1 LQKGMGW
8 MMGWWRI
15 CLTLIRLACA
25 AKANPAA
32 TKPKIMNTSTQKI
45 SLPVLI
51 SLFLCFSL
59 WPSSPRIWH
68 PSNRK
73 IAQAL
78 HSRTLPASLLT
89 GKLRK
94 SGDWGSKASVPNST
108 NRAYFL
114 SRLSFEAFHWS
125 SRQASSRD
133 AAAAAMAC
141 LGMRREARGAERER
155 ERAKPPQQ

>member
-1 LQKGMGW
+1 
-8 MMGWWRI
+8 MGWWRI

-32 TKPKIMNTSTQKI
+32 TKPKIKNTSTQKI

-78 HSRTLPASLLT
+78 HSRTPACLLAYWKIRQIRRLRQQSFGTQLNKSSLL
-89 GKLRK
+89 
-94 SGDWGSKASVPNST
+94 SVPSVLWSIPLVEPAGFFKGCSCCCCDGVLGNAKGGAWT
-108 NRAYFL
+108 RA
-114 SRLSFEAFHWS
+114 
-125 SRQASSRD
+125 
-133 AAAAAMAC
+133 
-141 LGMRREARGAERER
+141 RER
-155 ERAKPPQQ
+155 EPPQQ